1 MMSFEEEQLRDHAV
15 VNLYRI
21 GAIRFGDF
29 NLSDG
34 QQTPIYVDMR
44 LVISCPDVLQTI
56 ASLIWRLRPSFNSS
70 LLCGVPYTALALA
83 TCISLKYNIS
93 MVLRRKELKYPNQE
107 DRIKVEGLF
116 SPGQTCLVIN
126 DVIASG
132 RSILDTAKALED
144 EGLNVRESLVFL
156 DRQVGGIDALK
167 EAGIKLRS
175 VFTLEELVRSLLS
188 KCQLK
193 DGDAAI
199 ATALIETFQ

>member
-1 MMSFEEEQLRDHAV
+1 MMSFEEEQLRDHV
-15 VNLYRI
+15 IVNLYRI

-34 QQTPIYVDMR
+34 QKTPIYVDMR

-93 MVLRRKELKYPNQE
+93 MVLRRKELKHPNQE
-107 DRIKVEGLF
+107 DKIKVEGIF

-156 DRQVGGIDALK
+156 DRQVGGTDVLK

-193 DGDAAI
+193 DKDATI
-199 ATALIETFQ
+199 ATTLVETF

>member
-1 MMSFEEEQLRDHAV
+1 MTSFEEEQLRDHAV
-15 VNLYRI
+15 ANLYRI

-34 QQTPIYVDMR
+34 QKTHIYVDMR
-44 LVISCPDVLQTI
+44 PVISCPDVLQTI

-93 MVLRRKELKYPNQE
+93 MVLRRKELKHSSQE

-116 SPGQTCLVIN
+116 SSGQTCLVIN

-132 RSILDTAKALED
+132 RSILETAKALED
-144 EGLNVRESLVFL
+144 EGLNIRESLVFL
-156 DRQVGGIDALK
+156 DRQVGGEAVLK

-175 VFTLEELVRSLLS
+175 VFTLEDLVKSLLS
-188 KCQLK
+188 KCELK
-193 DGDAAI
+193 DTDAAM
-199 ATALIETFQ
+199 ASALIKNL

>member
-15 VNLYRI
+15 GNLYRI

-34 QQTPIYVDMR
+34 QKTPIYVDMR

-93 MVLRRKELKYPNQE
+93 MVLRRKELKCPSQE

-144 EGLNVRESLVFL
+144 EGLNIRESLVFL
-156 DRQVGGIDALK
+156 DRQVGGGDTLK
-167 EAGIKLRS
+167 DAGIKLRS
-175 VFTLEELVRSLLS
+175 VFTLEELVRALLS

-193 DGDAAI
+193 EEDAAV
-199 ATALIETFQ
+199 ATALIETF

>member
-29 NLSDG
+29 ILSDG
-34 QQTPIYVDMR
+34 KKTPIYVDMR

-70 LLCGVPYTALALA
+70 LLCGVPYTALTLA

-93 MVLRRKELKYPNQE
+93 MVLRRKELKHPNQE
-107 DRIKVEGLF
+107 DKIKVEGLF

-144 EGLNVRESLVFL
+144 EGLNIRESLVFL
-156 DRQVGGIDALK
+156 DRQVGGADALK

-175 VFTLEELVRSLLS
+175 VFTLEELVKALLS
-188 KCQLK
+188 KCQLSET
-193 DGDAAI
+193 DAAI
-199 ATALIETFQ
+199 ARTLLETF

>member
-34 QQTPIYVDMR
+34 QKTPIYVDMR

-93 MVLRRKELKYPNQE
+93 MVLRRKELKHPNQE

-144 EGLNVRESLVFL
+144 EGLNIRESLVFL
-156 DRQVGGIDALK
+156 DRQVGGEDALK

-175 VFTLEELVRSLLS
+175 VFTLEELIRSLLS

-193 DGDAAI
+193 DTDAAI
-199 ATALIETFQ
+199 ATTLIETFQ